1 MATTYLTLTNSVLR
15 ELNETEL
22 TSSTFSSSRGIQT
35 AVKDFINKGI
45 HDIYNETGEI
55 PLLYSRTT
63 QDLTIGTNEYTF
75 PADFRKADMDSFS
88 LRPKELVTNGE
99 FTSNIN
105 SWTTGDGSPSHTSSG
120 NGRLNLNSAAAYQAI
135 NTTVNKTYRLQVR
148 VLSPNSSSTALIVR
162 VGTSAG
168 GTQNLNTTQDVTNFR
183 EGDILQT
190 TFTATAQTSF
200 IYLEASGVQLDVD
213 YVRISRSDI
222 ATRKLAYITYDSYL
236 QNHKPTD
243 DTNNQGNYSV
253 PLRVYILPD
262 HSAFGVSPRPNTNE
276 YVASYDYYTTHT
288 DLSAHG
294 DNMSLPDRFRT
305 LIVDRAKYYTYM
317 LRSDPQHAQLADR
330 DFQRSD
336 VMADEKL
343 EAGINFRDF
352 KKMPG
357 KTITEKL
364 QKAGIKNIPKT
375 LTLQKAIELLKEKS
389 K

>member
-276 YVASYDYYTTHT
+276 YVASYNYYTTHT

-330 DFQRSD
+330 DFQR
-336 VMADEKL
+336 KL
-343 EAGINFRDF
+343 R
-352 KKMPG
+352 
-357 KTITEKL
+357 
-364 QKAGIKNIPKT
+364 
-375 LTLQKAIELLKEKS
+375 LLKVDYATKNDYMRTDVIGES
-389 K
+389 IATNIGGRVS

>member
-55 PLLYSRTT
+55 PLLYARTT
-63 QDLTIGTNEYTF
+63 QDLTVGDNEYSF
-75 PADFRKADMDSFS
+75 PTDFRKADMDSFTMG
-88 LRPKELVTNGE
+88 PKEIVTNGE

-120 NGRLNLNSAAAYQAI
+120 NGRLNLNSSAAYQAI
-135 NTTVNKTYRLQVR
+135 NTTVNKTYRIQVR
-148 VLSPNSSSTALIVR
+148 VLSPNSSSTGLIIR

-168 GTQNLNTTQDVTNFR
+168 GTQNLNTTRAVTNFR
-183 EGDILQT
+183 EGAILNT
-190 TFTATAQTSF
+190 TFTATAQVSY

-213 YVRISRSDI
+213 YVRISRNDI
-222 ATRKLAYITYDSYL
+222 AQRKLAFVSYDSYL
-236 QNHKPTD
+236 QTYKATD
-243 DTNNQGNYSV
+243 DTNNSGNYSA

-262 HSAFGVSPRPNTNE
+262 YATFGISPRPNTNE
-276 YVASYDYYTTHT
+276 YTISYNYYTTHT

-294 DNMSLPDRFRT
+294 DNMTLPDRFRT

-330 DFQRSD
+330 DFQR
-336 VMADEKL
+336 KL
-343 EAGINFRDF
+343 R
-352 KKMPG
+352 
-357 KTITEKL
+357 
-364 QKAGIKNIPKT
+364 
-375 LTLQKAIELLKEKS
+375 LLKVDYATKNDYMRSDIIGES
-389 K
+389 IATNIGSRVG

>member
-1 MATTYLTLTNSVLR
+1 MATTYLTLTNRVLR

-55 PLLYSRTT
+55 PLLYARTT
-63 QDLTIGTNEYTF
+63 QDLIVGDNEYDL
-75 PADFRKADMDSFS
+75 PNDLRKVDMDSFS
-88 LRPKELVTNGE
+88 MGPKELVTNGE

-105 SWTTGDGSPSHTSSG
+105 SWTTGDGSPSYTSSG
-120 NGRLNLNSAAAYQAI
+120 NGRLNLNSSAAYQAI
-135 NTTVNKTYRLQVR
+135 STTVNKTYKLQVR

-168 GTQNLNTTQDVTNFR
+168 GTQNLDTTVAVTNFR
-183 EGDILQT
+183 EGNILQT

-222 ATRKLAYITYDSYL
+222 INRKLSFISYDNYL
-236 QNHKPTD
+236 QNYKPTD
-243 DTNNQGNYSV
+243 DTNNKGSYSAPV
-253 PLRVYILPD
+253 RVYILPNYT
-262 HSAFGVSPRPNTNE
+262 SFGVSPRPNTNE
-276 YVASYDYYTTHT
+276 YSVGYNYYQTHT

-294 DNMSLPDRFRT
+294 DTMSLPDRFST
-305 LIVDRAKYYTYM
+305 LIIDRAKYYTYM

-330 DFQRSD
+330 DFQR
-336 VMADEKL
+336 KL
-343 EAGINFRDF
+343 R
-352 KKMPG
+352 
-357 KTITEKL
+357 
-364 QKAGIKNIPKT
+364 
-375 LTLQKAIELLKEKS
+375 LLKVDYATRNDYMRSDTIAES
-389 K
+389 IAVNIGGRVS